1 MKTAASTGR
10 LGAATRV
17 EVSEIL
23 RDDAGRCAGVRCLRD
38 GHVFSVKTKTVVL
51 CGGGLQTPALLL
63 RTPGGWPN
71 LNVGRHLRLHPVCPV
86 VATFDDE
93 RSRTAAAVCS
103 AGALAAGGAPMTVVA
118 DALADGPRNDGYGC
132 LVEVPHVRTRRPE
145 TCRLQKSA
153 GPRRRRAVE
162 TKTRRRPRRDY
173 SPRRKE
179 FSPLNSVV
187 ASRKRLVAAA
197 QVGLGLATAALPW
210 AGGLDAKRAN
220 AEADRVVSFIAL
232 QRDIGEGSVSTASDG
247 RPAVAYALDSRDAAS
262 LCRGVGAAGAALAAA
277 GASTVKTLHLVDP
290 PTWRRGGDVSE
301 WKAAVAKRGYASD
314 NRSTLL
320 SAHQMGSCRIGKD
333 ASASAFDANGE
344 SWELPGLFVADASA
358 FPTASGVN
366 PMVSRPARKSSR
378 TSYDHDSRVH
388 AAQT

>member
-1 MKTAASTGR
+1 M
-10 LGAATRV
+10 
-17 EVSEIL
+17 
-23 RDDAGRCAGVRCLRD
+23 
-38 GHVFSVKTKTVVL
+38 
-51 CGGGLQTPALLL
+51 
-63 RTPGGWPN
+63 
-71 LNVGRHLRLHPVCPV
+71 
-86 VATFDDE
+86 
-93 RSRTAAAVCS
+93 
-103 AGALAAGGAPMTVVA
+103 
-118 DALADGPRNDGYGC
+118 
-132 LVEVPHVRTRRPE
+132 
-145 TCRLQKSA
+145 
-153 GPRRRRAVE
+153 
-162 TKTRRRPRRDY
+162 
-173 SPRRKE
+173 
-179 FSPLNSVV
+179 
-187 ASRKRLVAAA
+187 VAAA

-301 WKAAVAKRGYASD
+301 WIAAVAKRGYASD

-320 SAHQMGSCRIGKD
+320 SAHQMGSCRVGKD
-333 ASASAFDANGE
+333 ASSSAFDATGE

>member
-1 MKTAASTGR
+1 M
-10 LGAATRV
+10 
-17 EVSEIL
+17 
-23 RDDAGRCAGVRCLRD
+23 
-38 GHVFSVKTKTVVL
+38 
-51 CGGGLQTPALLL
+51 
-63 RTPGGWPN
+63 
-71 LNVGRHLRLHPVCPV
+71 
-86 VATFDDE
+86 
-93 RSRTAAAVCS
+93 
-103 AGALAAGGAPMTVVA
+103 
-118 DALADGPRNDGYGC
+118 
-132 LVEVPHVRTRRPE
+132 
-145 TCRLQKSA
+145 
-153 GPRRRRAVE
+153 
-162 TKTRRRPRRDY
+162 
-173 SPRRKE
+173 
-179 FSPLNSVV
+179 
-187 ASRKRLVAAA
+187 VAAA

-301 WKAAVAKRGYASD
+301 WIAAVAKRGYASD

-333 ASASAFDANGE
+333 ASASAFDATGE

-366 PMVSRPARKSSR
+366 PMVSRPARKKVPGLRTTMIPASTRRRHELNFSR
-378 TSYDHDSRVH
+378 KVTTMALARVVALGIGANPEGTDAGTR
-388 AAQT
+388 AARWRRWEAKRAARRAAAAAAVVAVVATGFAAARKR